1 MTKHISVAAL
11 CAAALGACGL
21 FDTTAVRNID
31 ATLPGARVKFHNF
44 SPSSVG
50 VNFFANDVKVTAIST
65 TLCQGTTGVTT
76 DTLCNTVGREPTTGV
91 VYGGASS
98 GGFYSAIEPGQYTL
112 TSKIAARDTVVST
125 LPATIAAN
133 KYYTFFM
140 SGIYN
145 ATTKTAEAFMVE
157 DPIPS
162 AIDYT
167 MAHVRLVNAVSNGTT
182 DLTLYATPA
191 GSTIASAVGTAVAY
205 KGAGTFI
212 SLPEG
217 IYDFGA
223 RYTGQTTNVTGL
235 SRTALSLI
243 GGQVY
248 TITARG
254 NTATATTMALD
265 FTGNQR

>member
-1 MTKHISVAAL
+1 MAAL
-11 CAAALGACGL
+11 CAATLAACGL
-21 FDTTAVRNID
+21 FETTAVKNID
-31 ATLPGARVKFHNF
+31 APLPSARVKFHNF
-44 SPSSVG
+44 APSSVG
-50 VNFFANDVKVTAIST
+50 VNFFANGVKVTAIST
-65 TLCQGTTGVTT
+65 TLCQGTTGITT

-112 TSKIAARDTVVST
+112 TSKIAARDTTVST
-125 LPATIAAN
+125 LAATIAAN

-145 ATTKTAEAFMVE
+145 TTTKTAEAFMVE

-162 AIDYT
+162 TIDYT
-167 MAHVRLVNAVSNGTT
+167 LAHVRLVNAVSNGTT
-182 DLTLYATPA
+182 DMNLFATLAGGTTPA
-191 GSTIASAVGTAVAY
+191 AVGTAVAY

-212 SLPEG
+212 ALPEG
-217 IYDFGA
+217 VYDFSV
-223 RYTGQTTNVTGL
+223 RYTGQSTAITGL
-235 SRTALSLI
+235 SRTGLSLV

-248 TITARG
+248 TLTARG
-254 NTATATTMALD
+254 NTASAATMFLD